1 MTSLL
6 KAFSWVFVF
15 TFPTYFAL
23 ICAKLSL
30 TGGNWTNVLY
40 ERNPLLLFL
49 IMMVTTLIGGCV
61 IIGLKAEQY
70 IHPSYLQ
77 VQKTTDEWNEAK
89 LKAAVK
95 KV

>member
-1 MTSLL
+1 MSTIL
-6 KAFSWVFVF
+6 KGFSWVFVG

-23 ICAKLSL
+23 VCAKLSV
-30 TGGNWTNVLY
+30 TSGNWTNVLY

-49 IMMVTTLIGGCV
+49 IMMVTTLIGACA
-61 IIGLKAEQY
+61 IIGLRAEQC

-77 VQKTTDEWNEAK
+77 TQKTADEWNEAQ